1 MSCTHLGG
9 IGGVRHSRWGSARGT
24 IRAFF
29 RLVALFFDFFLFYP
43 RMGMSFSRTSTYVA
57 FYRMAYSSRGLKVRP
72 FIPKGCLVL
81 TGVPHPPSFSF
92 GPPLHCHSTSW
103 TSAMSA
109 PFPRCSAPRRSRS
122 PLGPLARRSHPAGMS
137 SARPDPSQGPGALLP
152 PPGARPCDM
161 SRGQAAS
168 AWVRASRA
176 LRSLGVRRPT
186 PGVANGFF
194 FRH

>member
-1 MSCTHLGG
+1 
-9 IGGVRHSRWGSARGT
+9 
-24 IRAFF
+24 
-29 RLVALFFDFFLFYP
+29 
-43 RMGMSFSRTSTYVA
+43 MGMSFSRTSTYVA

-194 FRH
+194 FRHCLLAPSAVVSPALSWGEARPMHLPALVFFPACWVGPSSVGVGG